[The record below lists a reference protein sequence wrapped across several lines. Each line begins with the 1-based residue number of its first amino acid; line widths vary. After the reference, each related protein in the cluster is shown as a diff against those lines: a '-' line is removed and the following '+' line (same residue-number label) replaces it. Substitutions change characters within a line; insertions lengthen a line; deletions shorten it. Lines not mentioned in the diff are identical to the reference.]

1 MEKTFKGDF
10 ENLRD
15 KLKNGENFAF
25 SRFSDGEVFVLQ
37 NKRLELNENHFV
49 IANRRGNG
57 WYNKEEQK
65 TFIPGEHEFYR
76 KKLEESLQFKKENYY
91 RGISCRCCIGDG
103 DFNWQVDLA
112 GGDDETLTWANLWN
126 NGNYERFVEEIVP
139 LFKDKKIIMVVNESA
154 KLDDL
159 PFDVIKDFRVGT
171 NCFVND
177 YGLIEEMKTYITE
190 NNIED
195 HVFLV
200 SCASLTNLINHQLF
214 EFNDKNTYIDIG
226 STLNP
231 MLKMEGWKGSRA
243 YLREY
248 WLNDNRNFLNK
259 NCIW

>member
-10 ENLRD
+10 EKLRD

-37 NKRLELNENHFV
+37 NKRLELNENHFI
-49 IANRRGNG
+49 IANRRGYG

-139 LFKDKKIIMVVNESA
+139 IFKDKKIVMVVNESA

-159 PFDVIKDFRVGT
+159 PFEVVKDFRVGT

-177 YGLIEEMKTYITE
+177 YGLIDNMKTYITE